1 MEEEEEGNTPRFI
14 RHCKPLRSPN
24 RRLSGADP
32 GEAASELKDGTDE
45 DSGNGGSIWA
55 GGMIIRQP
63 LTYPDAQNQR
73 YSRKKKCELCRKIN
87 ENCPNFWSG
96 APKKRNN
103 LTELQSGKAKN
114 WKFSAT
120 QGDWREKGKIGDE
133 WALSREGNDWKSWNV
148 GFTDS
153 LSFFLPSFLCGKKK
167 KGKRERIGSF
177 LSKGMKWNGN
187 KQRRKS
193 EWCMCVGE

>member
-1 MEEEEEGNTPRFI
+1 MKKLKTNKVWLLNLPYLLLELAVARRRSSMKEEEEEDGNTPRFI

-120 QGDWREKGKIGDE
+120 QG
-133 WALSREGNDWKSWNV
+133 SN
-148 GFTDS
+148 
-153 LSFFLPSFLCGKKK
+153 
-167 KGKRERIGSF
+167 
-177 LSKGMKWNGN
+177 
-187 KQRRKS
+187 
-193 EWCMCVGE
+193 